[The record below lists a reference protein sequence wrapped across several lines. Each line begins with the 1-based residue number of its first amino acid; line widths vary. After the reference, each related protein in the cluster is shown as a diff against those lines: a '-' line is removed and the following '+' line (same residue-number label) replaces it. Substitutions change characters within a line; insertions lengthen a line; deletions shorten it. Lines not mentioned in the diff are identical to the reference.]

1 MRLKE
6 LRKHAGLT
14 QKEFAEKIGAA
25 QNTVSQ
31 WESGT
36 RRLDDETLTQI
47 ASFFDVSIDY
57 LLEISNDNK
66 TSPAD
71 NVSEA
76 KKAMYD
82 LIDEL
87 PDETVLKLYD
97 LAKAALAL

>member
-1 MRLKE
+1 MFADN
-6 LRKHAGLT
+6 LRAAREKAGLS
-14 QKEFAEKIGAA
+14 QRAVAEKLF
-25 QNTVSQ
+25 VSQ
-31 WESGT
+31 QAVGKWERGESTPGP
-36 RRLDDETLTQI
+36 DAIGQMAEI
-47 ASFFDVSIDY
+47 FGVSADQLIGV
-57 LLEISNDNK
+57 EK
-66 TSPAD
+66 SPAD